1 MLQDKSALWHT
12 FYKEKRFQVFCELNL
27 KIIKQD
33 HAIRDNILQKFQINH
48 KLNLTGDGLNLV
60 RDVKEH
66 LTQVFKGDGY

>member
-1 MLQDKSALWHT
+1 MLQDKSALGILST
-12 FYKEKRFQVFCELNL
+12 KRSVFKFFCELNL

-33 HAIRDNILQKFQINH
+33 HAIKKIYCKNSKSTT
-48 KLNLTGDGLNLV
+48 NLTGAGLNLV